1 MYTHYMTRNHIYIYI
16 IYIERYI
23 AMAQNLGP
31 GMDLRKWGPLFP
43 ACDGAFCPCHKPG
56 DFGVLLVISP
66 VHE

>member
-1 MYTHYMTRNHIYIYI
+1 
-16 IYIERYI
+16 
-23 AMAQNLGP
+23 MAQNLGP

-66 VHE
+66 VHQ